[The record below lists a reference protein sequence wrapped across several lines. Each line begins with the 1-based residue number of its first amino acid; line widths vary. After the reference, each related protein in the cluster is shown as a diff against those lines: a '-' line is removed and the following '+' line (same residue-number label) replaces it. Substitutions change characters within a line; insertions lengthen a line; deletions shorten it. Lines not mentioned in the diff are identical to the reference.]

1 MPGLTHGFVTGSGR
15 QTQRWQR
22 LVRHPAL
29 VIGGIIVS
37 MVVLMALLAPALA
50 THDPT
55 KTALA
60 RRLEAPGQAG
70 HLLGTDDFGRDVW
83 SRLVFGA
90 RISLRVGLESVVIGL
105 GFGLVAG
112 LLAGFYGGSVDMVI
126 GRVLDVILAFPGI
139 LLALAI
145 VAALGPSLT
154 SAIVAIGVT
163 AIPRFALVTRG
174 VVLSLRE
181 REFVLAA
188 RALGAPAGRILWREI
203 LPNTLS
209 PVIVVASLS
218 IATAILL
225 EASLS
230 FLGLGVSPPTPTW
243 GSMIA
248 DGRAYMD
255 SAPWIA
261 GFSGLFIMVT
271 VLGFN
276 LLGDGLRDA
285 LDPRLRPPA

>member
-1 MPGLTHGFVTGSGR
+1 MCLWR
-15 QTQRWQR
+15 R
-22 LVRHPAL
+22 LLRHPPL
-29 VIGGIIVS
+29 VIGGVIVTA
-37 MVVLMALLAPALA
+37 VILMALLAPTLA
-50 THDPT
+50 THDPI
-55 KTALA
+55 KTALTL
-60 RRLEAPGQAG
+60 RLKGPGQAG
-70 HLLGTDDFGRDVW
+70 HLLGTDGFGRDVW

-90 RISLRVGLESVVIGL
+90 RISLWVGLESMAIGL
-105 GFGLVAG
+105 GPGLVAG

-145 VAALGPSLT
+145 LAALGPGLT
-154 SAIVAIGVT
+154 SVALAIGVT
-163 AIPRFALVTRG
+163 AIPRFALVIRG

-188 RALGAPAGRILWREI
+188 RALGVPTGRILWREI

-209 PVIVVASLS
+209 PTIVVASLS

-230 FLGLGVSPPTPTW
+230 FLGLGVSPPIPTW

-248 DGRAYMD
+248 DGREHMD

-276 LLGDGLRDA
+276 LLGDGLRDI
-285 LDPRLRPPA
+285 LDPKLKI